1 MKTNTCLKTNDLT
14 RLKNAVAL
22 LENPGFVSSVTNA
35 LSRPAE
41 SAFNLM
47 SGRYFEMIHEAVPAA
62 LNIALKVAVKSLN
75 KDSRGKPSN
84 RMHKSLSVI
93 SGTLGG
99 AFGTIALPL
108 ELSVST
114 TIMLRTIADIARSE
128 GEPLESLD
136 SRLACIQVLAF
147 GGKCE
152 NGCDGENSY
161 YYVRAM
167 LARAVSEASAYIAE
181 KGMIEEGAPALVR
194 LITQIASRFGIT
206 VSEKFAAQAIPGI
219 GAVAGASVN
228 LLFVTHFQNIAKG
241 HFTVRKLERIYGEDA
256 VRVHYMKFAK
266 RYGAKISPRGSFPHS
281 TENSYG

>member
-22 LENPGFVSSVTNA
+22 LENPGFASSVTNA
-35 LSRPAE
+35 LSGPAE

-47 SGRYFEMIHEAVPAA
+47 SGRYSEMIHEAVPAA

-108 ELSVST
+108 ELPVST

-206 VSEKFAAQAIPGI
+206 VS
-219 GAVAGASVN
+219 
-228 LLFVTHFQNIAKG
+228 
-241 HFTVRKLERIYGEDA
+241 
-256 VRVHYMKFAK
+256 
-266 RYGAKISPRGSFPHS
+266 
-281 TENSYG
+281 